1 MSAVLLLFFVMGPL
15 GNIPLFLTALRGI
28 EPSRHRHIIVREL
41 LFALGIMLSFLVVGR
56 FLLETL
62 QVTSAA
68 LTAAGGV
75 ILLIIAIR
83 MVFPPSEQTLRE
95 AVRDE
100 PFVVPLA
107 IPYTAGPS
115 VLATEVLLM
124 SQEPHRWP
132 TWLAAVLIAWT
143 ISATILY
150 LSSNLR
156 KLLGDRGLTA
166 IERLMGMILVILAV
180 EMLLR
185 GVAEYFNL

>member
-1 MSAVLLLFFVMGPL
+1 MVAPRAPLRRVWGFAVSLMSAVLLLFFVMGPL

-132 TWLAAVLIAWT
+132 TWLAAVLIA
-143 ISATILY
+143 
-150 LSSNLR
+150 
-156 KLLGDRGLTA
+156 
-166 IERLMGMILVILAV
+166 
-180 EMLLR
+180 
-185 GVAEYFNL
+185 